1 MTGSMC
7 FARLWPAL
15 ACLPVKVLAWAL
27 FDIPDSAA
35 AEPTVSI
42 TVASTTS
49 TENSGLFDYLLPTFT
64 AQTGIGVRVVAVGT
78 GQALRL
84 ARNGDADVLLV
95 HHRESEEEFVA
106 GGYGVQRHELMRND
120 FVVLGPVADPAGIRG
135 GKDAAEALRAIARTG
150 HPFASRGDGS
160 GTHEKELEIW
170 AAAGLDPA
178 HSSGGWYR
186 ETGSGMGATLNTA
199 VGMDAYVLSDRATW
213 LKFENKGGLAL
224 LVEGDERLLNPY
236 AVILVNPARFP
247 HVKAEAGQAFI
258 DWLLSPAGQA
268 LIGDYRIA
276 GSPAFFTV
284 EGN

>member
-1 MTGSMC
+1 MYFG
-7 FARLWPAL
+7 RLWLAL
-15 ACLPVKVLAWAL
+15 ACLSVSGLVLAL
-27 FDIPDSAA
+27 FASPISAG
-35 AEPTVSI
+35 AEPAVSI

-49 TENSGLFDYLLPTFT
+49 TENSGLFDYLLPKFT

-106 GGYGVQRHELMRND
+106 GGYGVERHELMRND

-135 GKDAAEALRAIARTG
+135 GRDATEALRAIAETG

-160 GTHEKELEIW
+160 GTHKKELEIW
-170 AAAGLDPA
+170 AAAGVDPA
-178 HSSGGWYR
+178 KASGGWYR

-213 LKFENKGGLAL
+213 LNFENKGGLEL

-258 DWLLSPAGQA
+258 EWLLSPTGQA
-268 LIGDYRIA
+268 LIGNYRIA

-284 EGN
+284 EGK